1 MQFRFPFVD
10 DGIRTVLHHGTKR
23 ILLRVHI
30 ASFRYPI
37 TETVFLPVVDT
48 GKATVQRHL
57 QSDSKD
63 NRRENVRRE
72 MMDRDAGENEVWV
85 GQNVRPDRF
94 CHRFL
99 RLRRR
104 EIDAGTRIG
113 KRNRLV

>member
-10 DGIRTVLHHGTKR
+10 GGIRTVLHHGTKR

-37 TETVFLPVVDT
+37 TETVFLPAVDT

-57 QSDSKD
+57 QSDGKD

-99 RLRRR
+99 RLRR
-104 EIDAGTRIG
+104 G
-113 KRNRLV
+113 KRHIGALWQLSLIHI